1 MNFRS
6 IIPVLLFSA
15 VLFAV
20 GITWGLPHVESW
32 MSDDLA
38 PFHPLIGL
46 SKGFSFGYFNKYPL
60 VHQLILALVNIPLVV
75 YAVVSHA
82 SAEGFRL
89 YEFLMYVRS
98 ADFASG
104 LMLIDRLVS
113 VAMGVGTVLFTYL
126 GTRELFGRRAA
137 LWAAIFSSMNALLNF
152 YAHLSKVE
160 VPYVFWGMGGLYF
173 LIKAVKEELTR
184 DYVYTAIFACLSF
197 GSKDQGYAIF
207 VLPFIVYLVI
217 LPLITRGEGVKAAR
231 VLSRKNLLIFAAVF
245 VIAAAIVENLF
256 LNFDGLIA
264 RFHHLTGEGGTRS
277 ISYSLGPSGIL
288 ALWRDAFGVM
298 MRDATGIP
306 VFLLGLLGIGLT
318 VKDFRH
324 ERAGLLLRMIF
335 LVALVS
341 YSLFFVQII
350 RQSNV
355 RFVFPQSVFLAVHA
369 GYAADRIIGAASA
382 AKSRIAGPVVAGVLA
397 LSLAYSLYN
406 TLSVNAAMLCDSRYD
421 TERWM
426 QTAVPKGSKLEYY
439 NRLHYLPRFPKG
451 VSSYQ
456 VRGNEMEVVKRLPDF
471 IVISSREVAA
481 FNLPKN
487 LGQISNGQ
495 IVSTRVHR
503 RVQSGFADYLDNL
516 REGRLGYVLA
526 HRSEFRPKFFRNIS
540 SLNISPDFVEV
551 YRRAGHGQVSLMD
564 GARR

>member
-15 VLFAV
+15 VLFTV

-60 VHQLILALVNIPLVV
+60 VHQVILALVDIPLVV

-82 SAEGFRL
+82 AAEGFRL

-98 ADFASG
+98 ADFASS

-113 VAMGVGTVLFTYL
+113 VAMGVGIVLFTYL
-126 GTRELFGRRAA
+126 GTRELFERRAA
-137 LWAAIFSSMNALLNF
+137 LWAAVFVSTNALLNF

-160 VPYVFWGMGGLYF
+160 APYVFWGMGGLYF
-173 LIKAVKEELTR
+173 LIKAVKEERAR
-184 DYVYTAIFACLSF
+184 DYAYTALFTCLSF

-217 LPLITRGEGVKAAR
+217 YPFITRPEGIPSAR
-231 VLSRKNLLIFAAVF
+231 IIPRKNLLIFAAVF
-245 VIAAAIVENLF
+245 IVITALVENVF
-256 LNFDGLIA
+256 LNFDGLVA

-277 ISYSLGPSGIL
+277 IGYSLAPSGIF

-298 MRDATGIP
+298 ARDAMGIP
-306 VFLLGLLGIGLT
+306 AFILSLLGIGLA
-318 VKDFRH
+318 VKDFRRD
-324 ERAGLLLRMIF
+324 RAGLLLRMIF
-335 LVALVS
+335 IVALVS

-355 RFVFPQSVFLAVHA
+355 RFVFPQSVFLAVYA

-406 TLSVNAAMLCDSRYD
+406 TLSVNAAMLCDARYD

-451 VSSYQ
+451 VRSYQ
-456 VRGNEMEVVKRLPDF
+456 VRGNEMEVVKRRPDF
-471 IVISSREVAA
+471 IVISSREVEA
-481 FNLPKN
+481 FNLPKT
-487 LGQISNGQ
+487 LGDITDGR
-495 IVSTRVHR
+495 IASTRVQR

-516 REGRLGYVLA
+516 RGGRLGYVLA
-526 HRSEFRPKFFRNIS
+526 HRSEFHPKFFRNIS
-540 SLNISPDFVEV
+540 SLSISPDFVEV
-551 YRRAGHGQVSLMD
+551 YRRAGHGQASPMQ
-564 GARR
+564 GTRR